1 MAVKHLY
8 LHAGLPKT
16 GSSSLQ
22 LDLFVNRSEL
32 LEQGIL
38 YPDTGLLGPGHHM
51 LGHYGYP
58 AYKIEYLPELYH
70 YEQNGR
76 VVNLN
81 ALSEADRQAQFAQ
94 LLDELTTELQNFS
107 GNTAVLSSEAFSNWE
122 QEQIDLFCRTMKS
135 ASVEITLIFYLRRQD
150 ELLDSLLGQN
160 ERVLLR
166 RLNTDQDIED
176 IIKHNAFDF
185 RATLAPWAEAT
196 GRENILLKSF
206 DRLRTQNRLNSDFR
220 LEIGIQDLSRLH
232 TLDPA
237 NTSLS
242 RDALDFLIERAQVL
256 DREDLRSLDHLLSD
270 FSEENPDDPKWRNRL
285 SPAVRQQVVE
295 RFRRSNF
302 MLAID
307 FSSNVSDL
315 LPEAPV
321 NPDESW
327 IEYPGL
333 SDDARATINEYIE
346 HRAERKAEQ
355 DEMPD

>member
-1 MAVKHLY
+1 MAVNHLY

-16 GSSSLQ
+16 GSSSIQ

-32 LEQGIL
+32 LDQDIL
-38 YPDTGLLGPGHHM
+38 YPDTGLLGPGHHI

-58 AYKIEYLPELYH
+58 GYKIEYLPELYH
-70 YEQNGR
+70 YETDGG

-81 ALSEADRQAQFAQ
+81 ALSEADRRAQSAR
-94 LLDELTTELQNFS
+94 LLDELITELQNFG

-122 QEQIDLFCRTMKS
+122 QEQIDVFCKTMKS
-135 ASVEITLIFYLRRQD
+135 ASVGITLIFYLRRQD

-166 RLNTDQDIED
+166 RLNTEQDIED
-176 IIKHNAFDF
+176 IIEHNAFDF
-185 RATLAPWAEAT
+185 RTTLAPWVESI
-196 GRENILLKSF
+196 GRESIRLKSF
-206 DRLRTQNRLNSDFR
+206 HRLRAQDRLNSDFR
-220 LEIGIQDLSRLH
+220 LEIGIKDLSRLH
-232 TLDPA
+232 TLEPA

-242 RDALDFLIERAQVL
+242 RDSLDYLIERAQDL
-256 DREDLRSLDHLLSD
+256 DSEALRSLDHLLGD
-270 FSEENPDDPKWRNRL
+270 FSEENPDDPKWRSRL
-285 SPAVRQQVVE
+285 SPAMRQQVVE
-295 RFRRSNF
+295 RFRPSNF

-307 FSSNVSDL
+307 FSTTITDL
-315 LPEAPV
+315 IPEAPV

-333 SDDARATINEYIE
+333 SDDTRATISEYIE
-346 HRAERKAEQ
+346 HREQRKAEQ